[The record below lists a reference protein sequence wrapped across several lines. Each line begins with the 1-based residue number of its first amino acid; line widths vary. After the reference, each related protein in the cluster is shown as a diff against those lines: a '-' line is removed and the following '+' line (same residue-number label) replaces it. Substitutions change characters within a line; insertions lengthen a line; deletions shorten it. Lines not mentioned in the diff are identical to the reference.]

1 MQYRMMELA
10 RGMGGCPEGQEEALL
25 CACSAA
31 CQQLRAALRE
41 GVTEQDCA
49 DAFALAGAW
58 LALAAMEI
66 GGAAGQAESFTAGD
80 VSVRTGDT
88 GRNARTLRKQAWELI
103 APWVK
108 DHGFLFYGV
117 R

>member
-10 RGMGGCPEGQEEALL
+10 RGLGGCPEGQEEALL

-31 CQQLRAALRE
+31 RQQLSAALRD

-58 LALAAMEI
+58 LALAAMEA
-66 GGAAGQAESFTAGD
+66 GGAAGQTQSFAVGD
-80 VSVRTGDT
+80 VSVHPGDVE
-88 GRNARTLRKQAWELI
+88 RNARVLRRQAWELM
-103 APWVK
+103 APWVN
-108 DHGFLFYGV
+108 DRGFLFYGV